1 MDVLKRKRS
10 DVQNNNYEDSYT
22 RQNDW
27 KSRSIKEHINQF
39 INVQQNNNKCN
50 NDDLMNN
57 NKDKNN
63 NNLTNNNHNTDND
76 NDNNNPDLINPH
88 AHDINN
94 NFNPLDINN
103 VSLSSCNDSKSDK
116 VKSNSL
122 PKPLGRTLS
131 KDDDASQHIS
141 NEMCDDSLKLE
152 QSSTIDQVHALYQM

>member
-63 NNLTNNNHNTDND
+63 NNITDNNHNNDND
-76 NDNNNPDLINPH
+76 NDNPDLINPDTD
-88 AHDINN
+88 DINN
-94 NFNPLDINN
+94 NLNPHTYINN

-116 VKSNSL
+116 MKSNSL
-122 PKPLGRTLS
+122 PKPLSRTLS
-131 KDDDASQHIS
+131 KDDEACQHIS
-141 NEMCDDSLKLE
+141 NEMCDDSLELE
-152 QSSTIDQVHALYQM
+152 QSNTKDQVHELYQM